1 MKKHNL
7 TTAAIAQTLFPK
19 TSLAEAFNQLQFIQA
34 DPIQSPARAQDL
46 ILRHRVIDYKNG
58 DLASNYSQLK
68 IEEDF
73 LYAHGFMTEE
83 LWKLLHPR
91 TQVELTDFDNKVLK
105 AVKEIG
111 VANPKKLQDSL
122 GKHHERNWWGGKS
135 QATRMSLERL
145 HYYGLVKIIA
155 RNKGVRTYAAF
166 SPPVNNLSQ
175 DERIQKI
182 ILAVVNVLSPVTS
195 KTLNQALFRI
205 RQHFGDTASLIQ
217 KLIAD
222 GILGTEV
229 VDGIKYII
237 SNSAFEPESLTDG
250 VRFLAPFDPLVW
262 DRVRFEHLWG
272 WAYRF
277 EAYVPKHKRV
287 RGYYAMPLMWREK
300 IIGWANIDK
309 QVNVELGFVSTKPKD
324 KQFKTALAE
333 EIERFRVFIS
343 SR

>member
-19 TSLAEAFNQLQFIQA
+19 TSLAEAFNRLQFIQA

-46 ILRHRVIDYKNG
+46 ILRHRVSDYKNG
-58 DLASNYSQLK
+58 DLTNNYSQLK

-73 LYAHGFMTEE
+73 LYAHGFMTEA

-91 TQVELTDFDNKVLK
+91 AKVELTDFDKKVLS
-105 AVKEIG
+105 AVKELG
-111 VANPKKLQDSL
+111 VADPKKLQDSL
-122 GKHHERNWWGGKS
+122 GKHQERNWWGGKS

-166 SPPVNNLSQ
+166 NPPMDNLSENVRMQ
-175 DERIQKI
+175 AI
-182 ILAVVNVLSPVTS
+182 ILAIVNILSPVTS
-195 KTLNQALFRI
+195 KTLNQSLVRV
-205 RQHFGDTASLIQ
+205 RQHFGDTSSIIRRLIDEG
-217 KLIAD
+217 L
-222 GILGTEV
+222 LVSEV
-229 VDGIKYII
+229 VDGVNYVIRNGE
-237 SNSAFEPESLTDG
+237 SEPEEPSDY
-250 VRFLAPFDPLVW
+250 VRFLAPFDPVVW
-262 DRVRFEHLWG
+262 DRLRFEHLWG

-287 RGYYAMPLMWREK
+287 RGYYAMPLLWRDR

-309 QVNVELGFVSTKPKD
+309 QVNVELGFVNGKPKD
-324 KQFKTALAE
+324 KLFSTALAE
-333 EIERFRVFIS
+333 EIDRFRMFLFVQ
-343 SR
+343 